1 MQEKLLQRFLRYVAV
16 PSQSN
21 AANANV
27 PSSEGQRKLA
37 ELLKQDLAE
46 LGLVDLEISRYSVL
60 TGKLPAYLPE
70 GCTKEVPAV
79 GWCAHLDTIDI
90 NMSPE
95 IHPQVV
101 KNYQGGDVC
110 LNKEK
115 DIWIRTAE
123 HPELE
128 NTWARILYLL
138 TAPACLAQITKPPL
152 PILWLLWKPLL
163 TKNAVTAIFTL
174 LLFRMKKLAC
184 AALKNGFQQIPC

>member
-46 LGLVDLEISRYSVL
+46 LGLVDLEISEYSVL

-79 GWCAHLDTIDI
+79 GVD
-90 NMSPE
+90 
-95 IHPQVV
+95 
-101 KNYQGGDVC
+101 
-110 LNKEK
+110 
-115 DIWIRTAE
+115 TAE
-123 HPELE
+123 DLE
-128 NTWARILYLL
+128 KVRSIL
-138 TAPACLAQITKPPL
+138 TA
-152 PILWLLWKPLL
+152 
-163 TKNAVTAIFTL
+163 
-174 LLFRMKKLAC
+174 LFD
-184 AALKNGFQQIPC
+184 FSH

>member
-1 MQEKLLQRFLRYVAV
+1 MAV

-46 LGLVDLEISRYSVL
+46 LGLVDLEISEYSVL

-128 NTWARILYLL
+128 NTLARILYLPM
-138 TAPACLAQITKPPL
+138 APACLAQITKQPL
-152 PILWLLWKPLL
+152 PTLCLRWKPLL
-163 TKNAVTAIFTL
+163 TKNAITVIFTL
-174 LLFRMKKLAC
+174 LLFRTKKLAC
-184 AALKNGFQQIPC
+184 AVLKNGFQQIPC

>member
-1 MQEKLLQRFLRYVAV
+1 M
-16 PSQSN
+16 
-21 AANANV
+21 
-27 PSSEGQRKLA
+27 
-37 ELLKQDLAE
+37 
-46 LGLVDLEISRYSVL
+46 
-60 TGKLPAYLPE
+60 
-70 GCTKEVPAV
+70 PAV

-128 NTWARILYLL
+128 KYVGEDIVFTDGTSVLGADNKAAIANIMVALETIVNEKRCHGDIYVAFVPDEEIGLRGSKKWTSANSLL
-138 TAPACLAQITKPPL
+138 NLHIPLIAVNLAKLFTKPLMPA
-152 PILWLLWKPLL
+152 PPLL
-163 TKNAVTAIFTL
+163 
-174 LLFRMKKLAC
+174 KLKA
-184 AALKNGFQQIPC
+184 